1 MEFKE
6 LYTRNNSTSRY
17 WWWWFFLIIICFIHF
32 TEYFI
37 FHPLHVFFYLVYK
50 MEIAAVQPQA
60 VTDIVVKPKEK
71 KNVSPIVQDVSIPF
85 ISRQKLR
92 KQ

>member
-1 MEFKE
+1 
-6 LYTRNNSTSRY
+6 
-17 WWWWFFLIIICFIHF
+17 
-32 TEYFI
+32 
-37 FHPLHVFFYLVYK
+37 

-71 KNVSPIVQDVSIPF
+71 KNVSPIVQDVSIPL

>member
-1 MEFKE
+1 
-6 LYTRNNSTSRY
+6 
-17 WWWWFFLIIICFIHF
+17 
-32 TEYFI
+32 
-37 FHPLHVFFYLVYK
+37 

-92 KQ
+92 KQQSVLETLIFLRISQALSILVFVPLGLYFLI

>member
-1 MEFKE
+1 
-6 LYTRNNSTSRY
+6 
-17 WWWWFFLIIICFIHF
+17 
-32 TEYFI
+32 
-37 FHPLHVFFYLVYK
+37 

-60 VTDIVVKPKEK
+60 VTDIVIKPKEK
-71 KNVSPIVQDVSIPF
+71 KNASPIVQDAPIPL

>member
-1 MEFKE
+1 
-6 LYTRNNSTSRY
+6 
-17 WWWWFFLIIICFIHF
+17 
-32 TEYFI
+32 
-37 FHPLHVFFYLVYK
+37 

-71 KNVSPIVQDVSIPF
+71 NNVSPIVQDVLIPF